1 MKTEHA
7 LAETLKNLMSE
18 VPLDDISVTLL
29 TKKCRVKRQTFYYHF
44 HDIYDLLTQVF
55 LDESIPNI
63 EECKTIKSMVKCIYQ
78 YYIKNK
84 KFLDAALN
92 SAGKELFEEF
102 VFNATYQSILRMVTR
117 VSDSK
122 KLTPNDKKYIARF
135 YALAYSHSIIYY
147 LNTHKN
153 TSLEGLYTCFCFV
166 NDDNIEKSVQK
177 FVKIR
182 GKAHD

>member
-1 MKTEHA
+1 MVSGG
-7 LAETLKNLMSE
+7 SE
-18 VPLDDISVTLL
+18 FLESAVLVENEVECCADGKRGHLL
-29 TKKCRVKRQTFYYHF
+29 
-44 HDIYDLLTQVF
+44 
-55 LDESIPNI
+55 
-63 EECKTIKSMVKCIYQ
+63 
-78 YYIKNK
+78 NK

-92 SAGKELFEEF
+92 SAGKELFDEF

-182 GKAHD
+182 GKNA